1 MAVIKAVNSKD
12 SLGGIIKYITMGDKT
27 EERLISGEDCSPSN
41 VLEEMKVTKEI
52 FNKTKGRQ
60 YKHFIQSFDPKDNLD
75 YMKANSIGLEWAEK
89 NFKGFEVLI
98 STHKDKGHIHN
109 HFIVNSVS
117 FEDGRKLRYSNKELE
132 HFKNINDCIC
142 EREGL
147 NIVREPS
154 KDITSFNHNKYK
166 VIEKAFNGTGE
177 SYLLNTGLEVSNS
190 LKVSKTK
197 EEFIKSM
204 EEKGY
209 KVNWKDTRKYITFTT
224 PEGKK
229 IRNSNLQKTLK
240 KNKFTKEGIENEL
253 RYNIEKGRNEA
264 EELKYYNGRGNS
276 NTKTEITRAD
286 VERKILYGRGA
297 NEISSIRNDK
307 SISSSKENYRGNG
320 REKQNI
326 SGAVEGRNTEEKSN
340 YREIE
345 QNHQRIKRRNEG
357 TKGIKLSKDRESN
370 GISKSATTSESRN
383 NKGVKQTDIQSR
395 LHRQIDLEGQSKAVC
410 STVRNI
416 SRDNSFSV
424 RSISSDNLFD
434 KIIKDVT
441 TDIEKSLKEEQK
453 SQLELKN
460 KKASKLK
467 NRCKDLDRER

>member
-12 SLGGIIKYITMGDKT
+12 SLNGIIKYITMGDKT
-27 EERLISGEDCSPSN
+27 EERLISGKDCSPSN
-41 VLEEMKVTKEI
+41 VIEEMKVTKEI

-60 YKHFIQSFDPKDNLD
+60 YKHFIQSFSPKDNLD

-154 KDITSFNHNKYK
+154 KNITSFNHNKYK

-240 KNKFTKEGIENEL
+240 KNKFTKEGMENEL
-253 RYNIEKGRNEA
+253 RYN
-264 EELKYYNGRGNS
+264 
-276 NTKTEITRAD
+276 
-286 VERKILYGRGA
+286 
-297 NEISSIRNDK
+297 
-307 SISSSKENYRGNG
+307 
-320 REKQNI
+320 REK
-326 SGAVEGRNTEEKSN
+326 E
-340 YREIE
+340 
-345 QNHQRIKRRNEG
+345 
-357 TKGIKLSKDRESN
+357 RES
-370 GISKSATTSESRN
+370 GISKTSGDKFNAKDGIGEQFVEGVLGSITREIAGIEARAKGEPKE
-383 NKGVKQTDIQSR
+383 NKRDTISDNREDKRIEDKQ
-395 LHRQIDLEGQSKAVC
+395 
-410 STVRNI
+410 
-416 SRDNSFSV
+416 
-424 RSISSDNLFD
+424 RSI
-434 KIIKDVT
+434 
-441 TDIEKSLKEEQK
+441 E
-453 SQLELKN
+453 
-460 KKASKLK
+460 
-467 NRCKDLDRER
+467 REHRGRTRDFGR